1 MQRSV
6 RQRDALT
13 QQTTTQRNVYRIA
26 YEWASHSIAARRP
39 PQHIFRPIDDL
50 RVRNLGELY
59 DLLEPGQLLQE
70 GGIPEGVREE

>member
-1 MQRSV
+1 MMPPKSGE
-6 RQRDALT
+6 
-13 QQTTTQRNVYRIA
+13 TTQL
-26 YEWASHSIAARRP
+26 AAMVPMVDR

-50 RVRNLGELY
+50 WVRNLGELY

>member
-1 MQRSV
+1 MVDR
-6 RQRDALT
+6 
-13 QQTTTQRNVYRIA
+13 
-26 YEWASHSIAARRP
+26 

-50 RVRNLGELY
+50 WVRNLGELY